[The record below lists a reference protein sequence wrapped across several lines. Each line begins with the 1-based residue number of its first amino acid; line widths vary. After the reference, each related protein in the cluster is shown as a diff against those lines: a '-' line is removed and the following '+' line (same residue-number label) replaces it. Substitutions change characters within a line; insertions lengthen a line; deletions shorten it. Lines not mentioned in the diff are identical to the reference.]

1 LKMKRVRV
9 AVGTENPIKITAVRE
24 VFEDL
29 FKDEKIVVLGIPV
42 DSAVPIQPFGEEAII
57 GAVNRALKS
66 LRSGDADY
74 GVGIEGGVFPLGN
87 KWYNLGFV
95 AIVDKKGTIGT
106 GTSGWFECPE
116 PILRKLKKGEELG
129 TVMDRLTGRRGTKRE
144 EGAVGIFTRKKVT
157 RKEFYKHG
165 LYMALIPFLNER
177 LWKEGVFTIQ

>member
-1 LKMKRVRV
+1 MKRVRV
-9 AVGTENPIKITAVRE
+9 AVGTKNPIKITAVRE
-24 VFEDL
+24 VFEEL
-29 FKDEKIVVLGIPV
+29 FKDEKIEVLGILV
-42 DSAVPIQPFGEEAII
+42 DPAVPIQPFGEEVIT

-66 LRSGDADY
+66 LKSGNADY
-74 GVGIEGGVFPLGN
+74 GIGIEGGVFPLGN
-87 KWYNLGFV
+87 KWYSLGFV

-116 PILRKLKKGEELG
+116 PILRKLKNGEELG

-157 RKEFYKHG
+157 RKKFYKHG

-177 LWKEGVFTIQ
+177 LWGSVHLSVDD